1 MLMKGS
7 LCGTPEA
14 AAAFLRQLAAAVG
27 AVART
32 ELEALEEIQRRQQQ
46 RGGQAGSS
54 EEGVSGGIDGW
65 DLERL
70 LTTAT
75 SQGWGGRGQATA
87 TWSDFSDYFTLK
99 SLLEVNVMVVEVKA
113 LMKVYI
119 MYDPPYP
126 QAALP
131 MLHTCSTHAPHA
143 CSFVGDRSS
152 IEALHGPRVGSG
164 ALL

>member
-32 ELEALEEIQRRQQQ
+32 ELEALGEIQRRQQQ
-46 RGGQAGSS
+46 RGRQAGSS
-54 EEGVSGGIDGW
+54 EEGVSGINGW

-87 TWSDFSDYFTLK
+87 TWSDFSDYFTLE

-113 LMKVYI
+113 LMRVYI
-119 MYDPPYP
+119 MYDLLYP
-126 QAALP
+126 QAALTP
-131 MLHTCSTHAPHA
+131 MCFPCPTHAPHA
-143 CSFVGDRSS
+143 CSFVGN
-152 IEALHGPRVGSG
+152 
-164 ALL
+164 